1 MAQVMEEPKVR
12 GLDRLRALRDE
23 LRVQAA
29 LAKAE
34 TRERWEG
41 LEDRWDE
48 LEDRVERLAG
58 ASGEA
63 LEDVRDAAQ
72 KLVQEIGE
80 GYERITEAV
89 RRETPSVPGLDR
101 IARMRDELRLKL
113 ALGKAEAKAEWE
125 RMERRWDDLRAKARS
140 VEGASVE
147 TASEL
152 RKATGE
158 LIEEIGEGYERIR
171 KAL

>member
-34 TRERWEG
+34 TRERWEW
-41 LEDRWDE
+41 LELRWNE
-48 LEDRVERLAG
+48 LEGRVERLAE

-63 LEDVRDAAQ
+63 LEDVQEAAQ
-72 KLVQEIGE
+72 GLIEEIGD
-80 GYERITEAV
+80 GYERISGAA
-89 RRETPSVPGLDR
+89 RRETPPIPGLDR

-125 RMERRWDDLRAKARS
+125 RMERRWDELRSKARDL
-140 VEGASVE
+140 EGASVA

-152 RKATGE
+152 RRAAGE
-158 LIEEIGEGYERIR
+158 LIDEIGAGYERIK

>member
-1 MAQVMEEPKVR
+1 MAQVMDEPKVR

-23 LRVQAA
+23 LRVQVA
-29 LAKAE
+29 LGKAE
-34 TRERWEG
+34 TRERWEW
-41 LEDRWDE
+41 LEGRWDE
-48 LEDRVERLAG
+48 LEDRVERLAD

-72 KLVQEIGE
+72 KMVDEIGD
-80 GYERITEAV
+80 GYERIAGAV
-89 RRETPSVPGLDR
+89 RREAPSVPGLDR
-101 IARMRDELRLKL
+101 LARLRDELRLKL

-125 RMERRWDDLRAKARS
+125 RMEGRWDDLRSKARGI
-140 VEGASVE
+140 EGASSE

-152 RKATGE
+152 RKAAGE
-158 LIEEIGEGYERIR
+158 LIDEIGEGYERIK